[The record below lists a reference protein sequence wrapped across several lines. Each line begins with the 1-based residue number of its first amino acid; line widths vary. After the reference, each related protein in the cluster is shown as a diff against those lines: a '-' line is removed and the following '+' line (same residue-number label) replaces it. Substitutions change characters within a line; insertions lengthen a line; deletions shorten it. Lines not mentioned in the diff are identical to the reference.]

1 MFWVVYVIVA
11 ILYIFGVLWWS
22 VKDREG
28 RYASVEHVSVLVIL
42 GFIPIANIILLFVMM
57 VVAGV
62 KYLRKKY
69 R

>member
-28 RYASVEHVSVLVIL
+28 RQVSPDIVSVFVGL
-42 GFIPIANIILLFVMM
+42 GFIPVVNIALLIIITIIGLI
-57 VVAGV
+57 
-62 KYLRKKY
+62 KYLRRKY